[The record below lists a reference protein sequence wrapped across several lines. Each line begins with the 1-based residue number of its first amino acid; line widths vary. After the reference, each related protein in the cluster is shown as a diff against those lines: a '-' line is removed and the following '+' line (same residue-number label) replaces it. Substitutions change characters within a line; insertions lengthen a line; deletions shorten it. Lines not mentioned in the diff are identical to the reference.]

1 MRIFYNY
8 FKSFVYMNLFLIF
21 SFTSPILDLS
31 KKSHTELHLNN
42 KRKQSIENETLLT
55 KILLL

>member
-1 MRIFYNY
+1 
-8 FKSFVYMNLFLIF
+8 MNLFLIF